1 MGKYFHYSL
10 RCCADLACD
19 GRRRIGEKRW
29 TASFDWRKYY
39 MQRSLLDQPDA
50 LRWEYPTIQGPKPS
64 PRFVQTASLVG
75 DSEIVF
81 IGGKQNEESRLD
93 EIHILVHQHLSSPPP
108 PNSLPESR
116 LTIS

>member
-1 MGKYFHYSL
+1 
-10 RCCADLACD
+10 
-19 GRRRIGEKRW
+19 
-29 TASFDWRKYY
+29 

-50 LRWEYPTIQGPKPS
+50 LRWEYPSIQGPKPS

-93 EIHILVHQHLSSPPP
+93 EIHILVLSTTTATTRF
-108 PNSLPESR
+108 SLPLPLAVQWLLIQPARFVFVSYAGHEHHALQGAHHPR
-116 LTIS
+116 

>member
-1 MGKYFHYSL
+1 
-10 RCCADLACD
+10 
-19 GRRRIGEKRW
+19 
-29 TASFDWRKYY
+29 

-50 LRWEYPTIQGPKPS
+50 LRWEYPSIQGPKPS

-93 EIHILVHQHLSSPPP
+93 EIHILVLYHHRRRHHPFA
-108 PNSLPESR
+108 SLCLWLRSCC
-116 LTIS
+116 